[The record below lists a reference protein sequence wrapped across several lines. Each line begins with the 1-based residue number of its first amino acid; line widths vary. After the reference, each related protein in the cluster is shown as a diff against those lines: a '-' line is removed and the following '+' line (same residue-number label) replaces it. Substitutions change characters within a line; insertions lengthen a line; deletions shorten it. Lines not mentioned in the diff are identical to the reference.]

1 MSTARYGNP
10 EESGMPK
17 PFSPESEDDRRETV
31 ERWEESPSNP
41 VAFRALDRA
50 TATEV
55 FLKLSSPE
63 QYRLLEDMPPG
74 EQRLWMRVLA
84 PDDAADV
91 IQWADDDLRATLI
104 GHLDAATQR
113 EVRALAAYAED
124 AAGGLMS
131 PRFAALRAE
140 MTVDEAIHYLRRK
153 ARDGVET
160 IYTAY
165 VLDHDQRLVG
175 VVSFRELF
183 SAQASAPVRDVM
195 RPALTVTEDLD
206 QEHVARIIAEHN
218 LLAIPVVDQDGRM
231 KGIITVDDVVDVVQ
245 EEATE
250 DIQKL
255 GGMEALD
262 DSYMDTP
269 FFSLLSKRAGWLA
282 VLFVGET
289 LTASAMGVYE
299 EEITKAAVLVLFIP
313 LIISSGGNSGSQA
326 SSLIMRSL
334 ALGEVTFADFWRVT
348 RRELLS
354 GLALGTILGVI
365 GVIRIY
371 IWQVLFDTYDH
382 VGLIAITVALAL
394 IGVVTAGTLLGAVLP
409 MLLKRA
415 GLDPA
420 TASTPMVATL
430 VDVAG
435 LVIYFGVASVI
446 LRGTLL

>member
-1 MSTARYGNP
+1 MSTSSDPNRFPAEPAAWDEG
-10 EESGMPK
+10 S
-17 PFSPESEDDRRETV
+17 STQ
-31 ERWEESPSNP
+31 
-41 VAFRALDRA
+41 AFKALDRA
-50 TATEV
+50 TATDV
-55 FLKLSSPE
+55 FLKLPSDE
-63 QYRLLEDMPPG
+63 QYRLLEDMPLG

-84 PDDAADV
+84 PDDAADL
-91 IQWADDDLRATLI
+91 IQYAPEDERGALLA
-104 GHLDAATQR
+104 HLDPSTQR
-113 EVRALAAYAED
+113 EVRALATYAED
-124 AAGGLMS
+124 DAGGLMS

-165 VLDHDQRLVG
+165 VLDGDQRLVG

-195 RPALTVTEDLD
+195 RPAITVTEDLD

-218 LLAIPVVDQDGRM
+218 LLAVPVVDSAGRM
-231 KGIITVDDVVDVVQ
+231 KGIVTVDDVVDVVN

-262 DSYMDTP
+262 DSYMNTS
-269 FFSLLSKRAGWLA
+269 FFSLLRKRAGWLA
-282 VLFVGET
+282 VLFVGEM
-289 LTASAMGVYE
+289 LTASAMSVFQD
-299 EEITKAAVLVLFIP
+299 EIAKAVVLALFVP

-326 SSLIMRSL
+326 SSLIMRAI
-334 ALGEVTFADFWRVT
+334 ALGEVHFSDFWVII
-348 RRELLS
+348 RRELFS
-354 GLALGTILGVI
+354 GLALGCILGAV
-365 GVIRIY
+365 GVLRIFV
-371 IWQVLFDTYDH
+371 WQWLFHSYEY
-382 VGLIAITVALAL
+382 VGLLAL
-394 IGVVTAGTLLGAVLP
+394 TISLALVGVVTAGTLCGAALP
-409 MLLKRA
+409 LLLKRI

-430 VDVAG
+430 VDVTG
-435 LVIYFGVASVI
+435 LVIYFGVASVL

>member
-1 MSTARYGNP
+1 MSTSSDPNRIPAEPAAWDEG
-10 EESGMPK
+10 S
-17 PFSPESEDDRRETV
+17 STQ
-31 ERWEESPSNP
+31 
-41 VAFRALDRA
+41 AFKALDRA
-50 TATEV
+50 TATDV
-55 FLKLSSPE
+55 FLKLPSDE
-63 QYRLLEDMPPG
+63 QYRLLEDMPLG

-84 PDDAADV
+84 PDDAADL
-91 IQWADDDLRATLI
+91 IQYAPEDERGALLA
-104 GHLDAATQR
+104 HLDPSTQR
-113 EVRALAAYAED
+113 EVRALATYAED
-124 AAGGLMS
+124 DAGGLMS

-165 VLDHDQRLVG
+165 VLDGDQRLVG

-195 RPALTVTEDLD
+195 RPAITVTEDLD

-218 LLAIPVVDQDGRM
+218 LLAVPVVDSAGRM
-231 KGIITVDDVVDVVQ
+231 KGIVTVDDVVDVVN

-262 DSYMDTP
+262 DSYMNTS
-269 FFSLLSKRAGWLA
+269 FFSLLRKRAGWLA
-282 VLFVGET
+282 VLFVGEM
-289 LTASAMGVYE
+289 LTASAMSVFQD
-299 EEITKAAVLVLFIP
+299 EIAKAVVLALFVP

-326 SSLIMRSL
+326 SSLIMRAI
-334 ALGEVTFADFWRVT
+334 ALGEVHFSDFWVII
-348 RRELLS
+348 RRELFS
-354 GLALGTILGVI
+354 GLALGCILGAV
-365 GVIRIY
+365 GVLRIFV
-371 IWQVLFDTYDH
+371 WQWLFHSYEY
-382 VGLIAITVALAL
+382 VGLLAL
-394 IGVVTAGTLLGAVLP
+394 TISLALVGVVTAGTLCGAALP
-409 MLLKRA
+409 LLLKRI

-430 VDVAG
+430 VDVTG
-435 LVIYFGVASVI
+435 LVIYFGVASVL

>member
-1 MSTARYGNP
+1 MSTASDPTRFP
-10 EESGMPK
+10 AEP
-17 PFSPESEDDRRETV
+17 PAWDDAASTQ
-31 ERWEESPSNP
+31 
-41 VAFRALDRA
+41 AFKALDRA
-50 TATEV
+50 TATDV
-55 FLKLSSPE
+55 FLKLPSDE
-63 QYRLLEDMPPG
+63 QYRLLEDMPLG

-84 PDDAADV
+84 PDDAADL
-91 IQWADDDLRATLI
+91 IQYAPDDERSALLA
-104 GHLDAATQR
+104 HLDPSTQR
-113 EVRALAAYAED
+113 EVRALATYAED
-124 AAGGLMS
+124 DAGGLMS

-165 VLDHDQRLVG
+165 VLDGDQRLVG

-195 RPALTVTEDLD
+195 RPAITVTEDLD
-206 QEHVARIIAEHN
+206 QEQVARIIAEHN
-218 LLAIPVVDQDGRM
+218 LLAVPVVDSAGRM
-231 KGIITVDDVVDVVQ
+231 KGIVTVDDVVDVVN

-262 DSYMDTP
+262 DSYMNTS
-269 FFSLLSKRAGWLA
+269 FFALLRKRAGWLA
-282 VLFVGET
+282 VLFVGEM
-289 LTASAMGVYE
+289 LTASAMSVFE
-299 EEITKAAVLVLFIP
+299 HDIAKAVVLALFVP

-326 SSLIMRSL
+326 SSLIMRAI
-334 ALGEVTFADFWRVT
+334 ALGEVHFSDFWVII
-348 RRELLS
+348 RRELFS
-354 GLALGTILGVI
+354 GLALGCILGAL
-365 GVIRIY
+365 GVLRIFA
-371 IWQVLFDTYDH
+371 WQWLFHSYDH
-382 VGLIAITVALAL
+382 VGLLALTISVALV
-394 IGVVTAGTLLGAVLP
+394 GVVTTGTLCGAALP
-409 MLLKRA
+409 LLLKRI

-430 VDVAG
+430 VDVTG

>member
-1 MSTARYGNP
+1 MSTAPLDP
-10 EESGMPK
+10 ETFRGDPH
-17 PFSPESEDDRRETV
+17 
-31 ERWEESPSNP
+31 ERWLESPSNP
-41 VAFRALDRA
+41 NTFRALDRA

-55 FLKLSSPE
+55 FLKLPSAE
-63 QYRLLEDMPPG
+63 QYRLLEDMPQG

-91 IQWADDDLRATLI
+91 IQYAPEDERSALLA
-104 GHLDAATQR
+104 HLDPSMQR
-113 EVRALAAYAED
+113 EVRALATYADD

-165 VLDHDQRLVG
+165 VLDGEQRLVG
-175 VVSFRELF
+175 VASFRELF
-183 SAQASAPVRDVM
+183 SAQASSPVRDVM

-218 LLAIPVVDQDGRM
+218 LLAVPVVDSQGRM
-231 KGIITVDDVVDVVQ
+231 KGIVTVDDVVDVVQ

-255 GGMEALD
+255 GGMAALD
-262 DSYMDTP
+262 DAYLNT
-269 FFSLLSKRAGWLA
+269 SLLSLLQKRVGWLA
-282 VLFVGET
+282 VLFVGQM
-289 LTASAMGVYE
+289 LTASAMDMFQA
-299 EEITKAAVLVLFIP
+299 EIAKAVVLVMFVP
-313 LIISSGGNSGSQA
+313 LIISSGGNCGSQA
-326 SSLIMRSL
+326 SSLVIRAI
-334 ALGEVTFADFWRVT
+334 ALGEVHFSDFT
-348 RRELLS
+348 RILGRELVS
-354 GLALGTILGVI
+354 GLALGVILALLGV
-365 GVIRIY
+365 VRIY
-371 IWQVLFDTYDH
+371 VWQILFDSYDH
-382 VGLIAITVALAL
+382 VGMLAITIAVALVC
-394 IGVVTAGTLLGAVLP
+394 VVTVGTLLGAALP
-409 MLLKRA
+409 LVLKRL

-430 VDVAG
+430 VDVTG
-435 LVIYFGVASVI
+435 LVIYFSAAAVI

>member
-1 MSTARYGNP
+1 MSTVPHAPPDEPGRG
-10 EESGMPK
+10 K
-17 PFSPESEDDRRETV
+17 TFSPETEEERDETA

-41 VAFRALDRA
+41 AAFRALDRA

-55 FLKLSSPE
+55 FLKLSSAE

-91 IQWADDDLRATLI
+91 IQWADDDVRATLI
-104 GHLDAATQR
+104 SHLDASTQR

-131 PRFAALRAE
+131 PRFAALRAD
-140 MTVDEAIHYLRRK
+140 MTADEAIHYLRRK

-183 SAQASAPVRDVM
+183 SAAASAPVRDVM

-231 KGIITVDDVVDVVQ
+231 KGIVTVDDVVDVVQ

-269 FFSLLSKRAGWLA
+269 FFALLRKRAGWLA

-289 LTASAMGVYE
+289 LTASAMSVYE
-299 EEITKAAVLVLFIP
+299 DEIARAAVLVLFIP

-326 SSLIMRSL
+326 SSLIMRAI
-334 ALGEVTFADFWRVT
+334 ALGEVKFLDFFRVL

-354 GLALGTILGVI
+354 GLALGVILGCI
-365 GVIRIY
+365 GVVRIF
-371 IWQVLFDTYDH
+371 IWQSLFHSYDH
-382 VGLIAITVALAL
+382 VGLIAVTVALAL
-394 IGVVTAGTLLGAVLP
+394 VGVVTSGTLLGAVLP
-409 MLLKRA
+409 MVLKRV
-415 GLDPA
+415 GMDPA

-435 LVIYFGVASVI
+435 LVIYFGVASIV

>member
-1 MSTARYGNP
+1 MSAATDPNVFPDAP
-10 EESGMPK
+10 
-17 PFSPESEDDRRETV
+17 
-31 ERWEESPSNP
+31 ERWEESPSTTE
-41 VAFRALDRA
+41 AFKALDRA
-50 TATEV
+50 TATDV
-55 FLKLSSPE
+55 FLKLPSDD

-74 EQRLWMRVLA
+74 ERRLWVRVLA
-84 PDDAADV
+84 PDDAADL
-91 IQWADDDLRATLI
+91 IQYAPEDERAALLAY
-104 GHLDAATQR
+104 LDPSTQR
-113 EVRALAAYAED
+113 EVRALATYAED
-124 AAGGLMS
+124 DAGGLMS

-165 VLDHDQRLVG
+165 VLDGEQRLVG

-206 QEHVARIIAEHN
+206 QEQVARIIAQHD
-218 LLAIPVVDQDGRM
+218 LLAVPVVDAQGRM
-231 KGIITVDDVVDVVQ
+231 KGIVTVDDVVDVVN

-262 DSYMDTP
+262 DSYLNTG
-269 FFSLLSKRAGWLA
+269 FFALLKKRAGWLA
-282 VLFVGET
+282 ILFVGEM
-289 LTASAMGVYE
+289 LTASAMSVFQD
-299 EEITKAAVLVLFIP
+299 EIARAVVLALFVP

-326 SSLIMRSL
+326 SSLIMRAI
-334 ALGEVTFADFWRVT
+334 ALGEVHFTDFWHII

-354 GLALGTILGVI
+354 GLCLGMILGAVAI
-365 GVIRIY
+365 ARIY
-371 IWQVLFDTYDH
+371 VWQSLFHSYDH
-382 VGLIAITVALAL
+382 VALLAL
-394 IGVVTAGTLLGAVLP
+394 TISLALVGVVTTGTLCGAALP
-409 MLLKRA
+409 MLLKRI

-430 VDVAG
+430 VDVTG
-435 LVIYFGVASVI
+435 LVIYFGVASVL

>member
-1 MSTARYGNP
+1 MSTAVDPNGFP
-10 EESGMPK
+10 DP
-17 PFSPESEDDRRETV
+17 P
-31 ERWEESPSNP
+31 ERWEESPSTANM
-41 VAFRALDRA
+41 FRALDRA

-55 FLKLSSPE
+55 FLKLPSAE
-63 QYRLLEDMPPG
+63 QYRLLEEMPPG

-91 IQWADDDLRATLI
+91 MQCAPEDERATLMA
-104 GHLDAATQR
+104 HLDPSTQR
-113 EVRALAAYAED
+113 EVKALAAYAED
-124 AAGGLMS
+124 DAGGLMS
-131 PRFAALRAE
+131 PRFAALRAD

-218 LLAIPVVDQDGRM
+218 LLAVPVVDADGRM
-231 KGIITVDDVVDVVQ
+231 KGIVTVDDVVDVVQ

-262 DSYMDTP
+262 ESYMHTS
-269 FFSLLSKRAGWLA
+269 FGLLLKKRAGWLA
-282 VLFVGET
+282 ILFVGEM
-289 LTASAMGVYE
+289 LTASAMSVFE
-299 EEITKAAVLVLFIP
+299 AEIEKAVVLALFVP

-326 SSLIMRSL
+326 SSLIMRAL
-334 ALGEVTFADFWRVT
+334 ALGEVTFADFWRII
-348 RRELLS
+348 RREVLS
-354 GLALGTILGVI
+354 GIALGAILGSIAMV
-365 GVIRIY
+365 RIFV
-371 IWQVLFDTYDH
+371 WQGLFHLYDH
-382 VGLIAITVALAL
+382 VVLLAL
-394 IGVVTAGTLLGAVLP
+394 TISVSLVGVVTSGTLMGAALP
-409 MLLKRA
+409 LLLRRI

-420 TASTPMVATL
+420 TASAPMVATL
-430 VDVAG
+430 VDVTG
-435 LVIYFGVASVI
+435 LIIYFSVASII
-446 LRGTLL
+446 LLGALK

>member
-1 MSTARYGNP
+1 MSASSDPTRFPAEP
-10 EESGMPK
+10 
-17 PFSPESEDDRRETV
+17 
-31 ERWEESPSNP
+31 P
-41 VAFRALDRA
+41 VWDEGASTQAFKALDRA
-50 TATEV
+50 TATDV
-55 FLKLSSPE
+55 FLKLPSDE
-63 QYRLLEDMPPG
+63 QYRLLEDMPLG

-84 PDDAADV
+84 PDDAADL
-91 IQWADDDLRATLI
+91 IQYAPEDERGALLA
-104 GHLDAATQR
+104 HLDPSTQR
-113 EVRALAAYAED
+113 EVRALATYAED
-124 AAGGLMS
+124 DAGGLMS

-165 VLDHDQRLVG
+165 VLDGDQRLVG

-195 RPALTVTEDLD
+195 RPAITVTEDLD

-218 LLAIPVVDQDGRM
+218 LLAVPVVDAAGRM
-231 KGIITVDDVVDVVQ
+231 KGIVTVDDVVDVVN

-262 DSYMDTP
+262 DSYMNTS
-269 FFSLLSKRAGWLA
+269 FFALLRKRAGWLA
-282 VLFVGET
+282 VLFVGEM
-289 LTASAMGVYE
+289 LTASAMSVFE
-299 EEITKAAVLVLFIP
+299 DEIAKAVVLALFVP

-326 SSLIMRSL
+326 SSLIMRAI
-334 ALGEVTFADFWRVT
+334 ALGEVHFSDFWRIL
-348 RRELLS
+348 RRELFS
-354 GLALGTILGVI
+354 GLALGCILGAV
-365 GVIRIY
+365 GVLRIFA
-371 IWQVLFDTYDH
+371 WQWLFHSYDH
-382 VGLIAITVALAL
+382 VGLLAL
-394 IGVVTAGTLLGAVLP
+394 TISLALVGVVTTGTLCGAALP
-409 MLLKRA
+409 MLLKRI

-430 VDVAG
+430 VDVTG
-435 LVIYFGVASVI
+435 LVIYFGVASVL

>member
-1 MSTARYGNP
+1 MSTAPYGTP
-10 EESGMPK
+10 EEPGRLK
-17 PFSPESEDDRRETV
+17 PFSPESEDDRREVV

-41 VAFRALDRA
+41 AAFRALDRA

-104 GHLDAATQR
+104 GHLDASTQR
-113 EVRALAAYAED
+113 EVRALTAYAED
-124 AAGGLMS
+124 DAGGLMS

-231 KGIITVDDVVDVVQ
+231 KGIVTIDDVVDVVQ

-269 FFSLLSKRAGWLA
+269 FFSLLGKRAGWLA

-299 EEITKAAVLVLFIP
+299 DEIAKAAVLVLFIP

-326 SSLIMRSL
+326 SSLIMRAL

-354 GLALGTILGVI
+354 GLALGAILGVI
-365 GVIRIY
+365 GVVRIF
-371 IWQVLFDTYDH
+371 IWQTLFHTYDH
-382 VGLIAITVALAL
+382 VALIALTVAIAL
-394 IGVVTAGTLLGAVLP
+394 VGVVTAGTLLGAALP

-435 LVIYFGVASVI
+435 LVIYFGVASIV